1 MPKWTKEQSE
11 AIYNKGQNIIVSA
24 GAGSGKTAVLSER
37 VLTHVQNGIS
47 IDDLLILTFTNAAA
61 AEMKDRI
68 RTKLSKDEKLKEEA
82 DKVDI
87 AYITTF
93 DAYALSLV
101 KKYNHL
107 LNISDNVSIIDT
119 SLIKLK
125 KEEFLEEI
133 FEEYYNKEDKKFLKL
148 INDFCLKDD
157 KEIFEAILNI
167 NDKLDNMYNKKDYLE
182 NYLNNYY
189 SDNNINTYIDEY
201 INLIEKKTTSI
212 KNQINH
218 LSSYVDYKYIEKLND
233 LLLNF
238 LNAKTYNDIK
248 INMPDRLPPLP
259 RGTVEEAKA
268 IKASISNTVKEIK
281 ELTKYESTNTIKQ
294 SILSTKNYISI
305 IIEIILKL
313 DKRVE
318 DFKKKNNSYEFIDIS
333 KLAIRILEENKEVRD
348 ELKYKYKEI
357 LIDEYQD
364 TNDLQDIFVSYIEN
378 NNVYM
383 VGDIKQSIYRFR
395 NANPLL
401 FKNKYD
407 AYTNNNGGMKIDLNK
422 NFRSRKEVTEDINLI
437 FNLIMNDQI
446 GGADYL
452 KSHQIVFGNTAYNSV
467 DKENYKMDI
476 LTYTKDEESP
486 YTKEEIEI
494 FTIARDIQNK
504 INNKYKIMDKETNE
518 EREVS
523 YKDFVILMDRS
534 TSFENYKKIFE
545 YLNIPLAIYKDQTI
559 SSEVDIY
566 LIKNLYNII
575 ISIKEKTYD
584 TKFKYSF
591 MSILRSYL
599 YNIEDEKIFK
609 IITTNNYRETDLY
622 QKAKEIAIK
631 LDELTNKEMYDLII
645 DTFSFHKKLI
655 TVGDINSHQITLEA
669 IGEIA
674 ENLGT
679 IGYIPKMFLNY
690 LEEVSEKGLDIKLSL
705 NKEASN
711 SVKIMTI
718 HASKG
723 LEYHICY
730 FSGLS
735 KKFNIREL
743 NQKFYFSNHY
753 GIISPYIDSSIKNTI
768 LKTLLKNKYKEE
780 EISEKLRLLY
790 VALTRAREKIIMVTE
805 LNPNVLS
812 FKENGVIN
820 DEVRESYMSF
830 NDILNSICN
839 YITPYVTNI
848 NIDDLNLTKDYNL
861 TKKKNYKETLKT
873 TEIIEV
879 NEYSPIIETI
889 VEEKFSKTTHKL
901 QTKEEK
907 QNINLGLE
915 MHKLFE
921 LTDFNN
927 PNYTNLNNYQREKI
941 QAFINTGILNQ
952 SINTYKEYEFI
963 YEEDNQKYHGIID
976 LLIEYKDKYAIV
988 DYKLKDIKDEAYLKQ
1003 LHGYQKYVKE
1013 LTNKKVDIYLY
1024 SIIDEKLEKIN

>member
-1 MPKWTKEQSE
+1 M
-11 AIYNKGQNIIVSA
+11 
-24 GAGSGKTAVLSER
+24 
-37 VLTHVQNGIS
+37 
-47 IDDLLILTFTNAAA
+47 
-61 AEMKDRI
+61 
-68 RTKLSKDEKLKEEA
+68 
-82 DKVDI
+82 
-87 AYITTF
+87 
-93 DAYALSLV
+93 
-101 KKYNHL
+101 
-107 LNISDNVSIIDT
+107 
-119 SLIKLK
+119 
-125 KEEFLEEI
+125 
-133 FEEYYNKEDKKFLKL
+133 
-148 INDFCLKDD
+148 
-157 KEIFEAILNI
+157 
-167 NDKLDNMYNKKDYLE
+167 
-182 NYLNNYY
+182 
-189 SDNNINTYIDEY
+189 
-201 INLIEKKTTSI
+201 
-212 KNQINH
+212 
-218 LSSYVDYKYIEKLND
+218 
-233 LLLNF
+233 
-238 LNAKTYNDIK
+238 
-248 INMPDRLPPLP
+248 
-259 RGTVEEAKA
+259 
-268 IKASISNTVKEIK
+268 
-281 ELTKYESTNTIKQ
+281 
-294 SILSTKNYISI
+294 
-305 IIEIILKL
+305 IEIILKL
-313 DKRVE
+313 DNKVE
-318 DFKKKNNSYEFIDIS
+318 KFKKENNSYEFVDIS
-333 KLAIRILEENKEVRD
+333 KLAIKILEENKEVRE
-348 ELKYKYKEI
+348 ELKNKYKEI

-364 TNDLQDIFVSYIEN
+364 TNDLQDIFVSFIEN

-452 KSHQIVFGNTAYNSV
+452 KSHQIVFGNTAYNDV
-467 DKENYKMDI
+467 DKENYKMDV
-476 LTYTKDEESP
+476 LTYTKDDKSP

-504 INNKYKIMDKETNE
+504 INSKYKIMDKDTNK
-518 EREVS
+518 EREVNYS
-523 YKDFVILMDRS
+523 DFVILMDRS

-545 YLNIPLAIYKDQTI
+545 YLNIPLAIYKDQII

-575 ISIKEKTYD
+575 ISIKESSYD
-584 TKFKYSF
+584 IRFKYTF
-591 MSILRSYL
+591 VSILRSYL
-599 YNIEDEKIFK
+599 YNLEDDKIFK
-609 IITTNNYRETDLY
+609 IITTNNYKETDLY
-622 QKAKEIAIK
+622 KKAKEIATK
-631 LDELTNKEMYDLII
+631 LDQLTNKEMYDLII
-645 DTFSFHKKLI
+645 DTFDFNKKLI

-669 IGEIA
+669 IGKIA
-674 ENLGT
+674 ENLET
-679 IGYIPKMFLNY
+679 IGYTPKMFLNY
-690 LEEVSEKGLDIKLSL
+690 LKQVREKDLDIKLSL
-705 NKEASN
+705 NKESSN

-780 EISEKLRLLY
+780 EISEKLRLFY

-805 LNPNVLS
+805 LSQNALS

-830 NDILNSICN
+830 NDILNSIYN
-839 YITPYVTNI
+839 YITPYITTI

-861 TKKKNYKETLKT
+861 TKKKKYKEALKT
-873 TEIIEV
+873 KEKIEV
-879 NEYSPIIETI
+879 NEYIPNTKEII
-889 VEEKFSKTTHKL
+889 EEKFSKITHKL

-907 QNINLGLE
+907 NNIIQGLE

-927 PNYTNLNNYQREKI
+927 PDYTNMNTYQKDKV
-941 QAFINTGILNQ
+941 QAFINTSILNQ

-988 DYKLKDIKDEAYLKQ
+988 DYKLKDIKDKEYLNQ

-1013 LTNKKVDIYLY
+1013 LTNKPVDIYLY
-1024 SIIDEKLEKIN
+1024 SIIDERLEKLK